1 VIALTKAIIT
11 ILTHQRTL
19 TMITTYTNTIAQEIE
34 RLQNNPSMANTALLR
49 FLVQQPLNMPLGD
62 AMQKYFS
69 RF

>member
-1 VIALTKAIIT
+1 
-11 ILTHQRTL
+11 
-19 TMITTYTNTIAQEIE
+19 MITTYTLSIAQEIE

-62 AMQKYFS
+62 AMQKYLS